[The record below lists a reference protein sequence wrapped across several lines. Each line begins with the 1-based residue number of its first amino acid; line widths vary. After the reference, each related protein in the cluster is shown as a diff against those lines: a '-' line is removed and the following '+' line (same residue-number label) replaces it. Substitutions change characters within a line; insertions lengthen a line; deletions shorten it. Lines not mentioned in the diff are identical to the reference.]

1 MLCIKVRAQEWAEL
15 VDWQQKQMATIWWS
29 INLVGFFCFVLF
41 FWHFKVQLFNCL
53 LLFQSYVI
61 RVWKYSE
68 FRPLSEHKTFLDET
82 LGRL

>member
-41 FWHFKVQLFNCL
+41 FDILRSSFLIVCFNFSL
-53 LLFQSYVI
+53 MWLQTENIQSFD
-61 RVWKYSE
+61 R
-68 FRPLSEHKTFLDET
+68 
-82 LGRL
+82 